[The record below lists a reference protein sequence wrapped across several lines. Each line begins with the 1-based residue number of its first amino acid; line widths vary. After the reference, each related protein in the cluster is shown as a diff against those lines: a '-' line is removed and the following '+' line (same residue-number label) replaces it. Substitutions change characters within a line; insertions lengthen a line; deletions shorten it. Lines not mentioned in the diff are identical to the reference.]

1 MSAKTHSFIALYSGE
16 SVSTARLICA
26 SAEEHLVKWV
36 AERLLNDK
44 NLEMEQ
50 DAHVKAVQEGHRK
63 ALSLIVNSCLHKSD
77 AAF

>member
-36 AERLLNDK
+36 AECLLHN
-44 NLEMEQ
+44 ESQEAEP
-50 DAHVKAVQEGHRK
+50 DAHVKAVQEGRRK
-63 ALSLIVNSCLHKSD
+63 ALSLVLDSIN
-77 AAF
+77 